1 MRHIVFY
8 NPKRVSLNKN
18 LYGVEPYQKE
28 SVKILATTL
37 NSTLTVFCSELFAR
51 QPGGGGGP
59 LDIDVNVAADI
70 LLPKLSLL
78 NEHKSE
84 IESSS
89 LLGRKIE
96 SIFLELGASSP
107 DEVSLDKI
115 KPDRRSLD
123 KIVMGEILER

>member
-1 MRHIVFY
+1 M
-8 NPKRVSLNKN
+8 
-18 LYGVEPYQKE
+18 
-28 SVKILATTL
+28 
-37 NSTLTVFCSELFAR
+37 
-51 QPGGGGGP
+51 
-59 LDIDVNVAADI
+59 DIDVNVAADI

-78 NEHKSE
+78 NKHKSE

-123 KIVMGEILER
+123 KIVMGEILGLSDDEQLEVYRGVVDLVKSRIEKAQSFGKKTKTKEGIDVGALKTLLVERILKESAE